1 MKEVK
6 LYVEHVVYRKRI
18 KDYCKFNYNFLPESS
33 VCFISTMQC
42 MVVEWDWKQ
51 QKKWPNTDCIIWSEK
66 LDAYEL
72 DILNAEN
79 WVLVMVISQH
89 VF

>member
-1 MKEVK
+1 
-6 LYVEHVVYRKRI
+6 
-18 KDYCKFNYNFLPESS
+18 
-33 VCFISTMQC
+33 